1 MFKSNTVA
9 QLPDCEVREQ
19 QIEEARR
26 LASQEG
32 GENLSSPRRTLHVS
46 RTRPQTPRKGV
57 TGPLKGHEAFLK
69 ALETSGAQI
78 EVEKCD
84 GTIITG
90 AVIHS
95 DKFTVSVR
103 TFVPNPARPEG
114 DLLRRDR
121 VIFKHDISEFSAI
134 SPRPEVPDSKT
145 EEGHAV

>member
-1 MFKSNTVA
+1 MQTEHPFHQGDFQMFKSNTVA

-26 LASQEG
+26 LASQEC
-32 GENLSSPRRTLHVS
+32 GEYLSSPRRTLHVS

-69 ALETSGAQI
+69 ALETSGAQF

-103 TFVPNPARPEG
+103 FFVFFFVCFVG

-121 VIFKHDISEFSAI
+121 VIFKHDNSEISAI
-134 SPRPEVPDSKT
+134 RQ
-145 EEGHAV
+145 